1 MMKKIITTIFLLSL
15 SVSNCYADSLDNAL
29 NAQSRALNAGTV
41 YGGVNTA
48 AGVAN
53 TVSNIQTN
61 ASIRRRIDT
70 ETALIKY
77 QAALEGIDLK
87 DSTDIMREHNALIL
101 KSRYYLIHAKREAK
115 HQKDKEVLNLIKS
128 TWKWYSV
135 ESAIYAAE
143 KVIELKEQ
151 RKQNKNSL

>member
-1 MMKKIITTIFLLSL
+1 MKKIITTMFLLSL
-15 SVSNCYADSLDNAL
+15 TVGNCYADSLDNAL

-61 ASIRRRIDT
+61 ASIRRRMDT

-87 DSTDIMREHNALIL
+87 DSTDLMREHNALIL
-101 KSRYYLIHAKREAK
+101 KSRYYLTHAKREAK
-115 HQKDKEVLNLIKS
+115 HQKDEEVLKLIKS

-135 ESAIYAAE
+135 ESSIYAAE

-151 RKQNKNSL
+151 RKNNIKL

>member
-1 MMKKIITTIFLLSL
+1 MKKIAIILLVLFSSIT
-15 SVSNCYADSLDNAL
+15 NCYADSLDNAL
-29 NAQSRALNAGTV
+29 NAQSRAINAGTV

-48 AGVAN
+48 AGIAN

-61 ASIRRRIDT
+61 ASIRRRIDV
-70 ETALIKY
+70 ETALIKH
-77 QAALEGIDLK
+77 QAALDGVDLR

-115 HQKDKEVLNLIKS
+115 HQKDEEVLKLIKN
-128 TWKWYSV
+128 TWKWYSI
-135 ESAIYAAE
+135 ESAIYSAE

-151 RKQNKNSL
+151 RKNRQKLW

>member
-1 MMKKIITTIFLLSL
+1 MRKIFIAIFVLTLSTA
-15 SVSNCYADSLDNAL
+15 NCYADSLDNAL

-61 ASIRRRIDT
+61 TSIRRRFDA

-77 QAALEGIDLK
+77 QAAQEGIDLR

-101 KSRYYLIHAKREAK
+101 KSRYYLIHAKRQAK
-115 HQKDKEVLNLIKS
+115 YENDKEVLALIKKC
-128 TWKWYSV
+128 WKWHSV

-143 KVIELKEQ
+143 KVMELKENRQ
-151 RKQNKNSL
+151 KENSKL